1 MSSALLKRSLACAAL
16 CAAVLLAAAPVT
28 RADEP
33 REDAAAAAAE
43 RFSERLE
50 LEIERAKLAAELARL
65 GKLPGAIITED
76 AILFVDGAEIPID
89 WLEWVDP
96 VQARRARRA
105 ARTDTVLRVA
115 PGITLALNNMIGDI
129 RVVTWDRDEVRIE
142 AEHDRNDELVTEL
155 RNAVLK
161 LGVSSRHPSRAEVEW
176 KLTVPAW
183 LPVTISGIESEIEL
197 SGLRNIVRAHT
208 VRGDVIVASCQGPI
222 EANSVEGE
230 VRVTDVSGSVTAG
243 SINNIVK
250 LVRVVGPVE
259 AQTINGDIQME
270 KVESVDVD
278 ASTVNG
284 KVYYASGYRPRG
296 RYTFSSHN
304 GKVIVPVPKN
314 QNVNVTLS
322 SFQGQI
328 ESSMRVP
335 KPAPRAKGRSMHAMR
350 FKIRDGAWT
359 PAGPELTAPRPPRA
373 PRAPRAGVAPP
384 ATPELELESFGG
396 LIRLAS
402 QEEVLTLLTN
412 QRSLVAGAR
421 AQRAHARKAATDAR
435 RQARAHR
442 HAPDDTPT
450 PETPPPPPPPQD

>member
-1 MSSALLKRSLACAAL
+1 MSNATLHRRVLAAL
-16 CAAVLLAAAPVT
+16 CATVLLTAAPVT
-28 RADEP
+28 RADEA
-33 REDAAAAAAE
+33 REEAAAAAAE

-65 GKLPGAIITED
+65 GKLPGAIVTKD
-76 AILFVDGAEIPID
+76 AILFVDGAEIPLD
-89 WLEWVDP
+89 GLQWVDP
-96 VQARRARRA
+96 VARRIRRA
-105 ARTDTVLRVA
+105 ARTDTVIRVA
-115 PGITLALNNMIGDI
+115 PGVTLSLNNRAGGDI

-142 AEHDRNDELVTEL
+142 AEHDRADELITEL
-155 RNAVLK
+155 KNSQIK
-161 LGVSSRHPSRAEVEW
+161 LGVGSRHPSPAEVEW

-183 LPVTISGIESEIEL
+183 LPVTLMGDGEIEL
-197 SGLRNIVRAHT
+197 TGLRSAVRAT
-208 VRGDVIVASCQGPI
+208 SVRGDIVVVGCQGPI
-222 EANSVEGE
+222 EANSIEGE
-230 VRVTDVSGSVTAG
+230 VLMTDVSGNITAA
-243 SINNIVK
+243 SINNLVR

-259 AQTINGDIQME
+259 AQSINGDIQME

-284 KVYYASGYRPRG
+284 RVYYASGYRPRG

-304 GKVIVPVPKN
+304 GRVIVPVPKK

-335 KPAPRAKGRSMHAMR
+335 KPAPRVKGRSMHAMR
-350 FKIRDGAWT
+350 FKVRDGAWT
-359 PAGPELTAPRPPRA
+359 PDGPELTAPPAPRA
-373 PRAPRAGVAPP
+373 PRAPRSPRARVAPP
-384 ATPELELESFGG
+384 ATPELEIESFGG

-412 QRSLVAGAR
+412 QRSLLESSR
-421 AQRAHARKAATDAR
+421 AQRAHSRKASADAR

-442 HAPDDTPT
+442 HAPDNPPT
-450 PETPPPPPPPQD
+450 PETPPPPPPQD